1 MPGSETA
8 LLASPAPVQPA
19 VAAVAGG
26 RKPAALVRRAVL
38 CGSPGNVGPGREK
51 EEGGREGGKEG
62 GKEGW
67 KEKEDKVGEREMR
80 RGKVREREKGRR
92 REEVRG

>member
-8 LLASPAPVQPA
+8 LLASPAPVQSA

-38 CGSPGNVGPGREK
+38 CGSPENVGPGREK

-62 GKEGW
+62 W
-67 KEKEDKVGEREMR
+67 KEKEDKVGEREVR

>member
-8 LLASPAPVQPA
+8 LLASPAPVQSA

-38 CGSPGNVGPGREK
+38 CGSPENVGPSRE
-51 EEGGREGGKEG
+51 EEGGREG

-67 KEKEDKVGEREMR
+67 KEKEDKVGEREVR

-92 REEVRG
+92 REEVR

>member
-8 LLASPAPVQPA
+8 LLASPAPVQSA

-26 RKPAALVRRAVL
+26 RKPAALVRQAVL

-62 GKEGW
+62 W
-67 KEKEDKVGEREMR
+67 KEKENKVGEREVR
-80 RGKVREREKGRR
+80 RGKVRERKERGSEGIERR
-92 REEVRG
+92 R